1 MLAWVLGQ
9 VKNVTSTSL
18 GNGILKFGRRK
29 CGMMS
34 WIFAVTQT
42 HTNGSKAWERLVV
55 I

>member
-9 VKNVTSTSL
+9 VKNVKFNSL
-18 GNGILKFGRRK
+18 VNGILKFGRRK

-34 WIFAVTQT
+34 WIFAVTET
-42 HTNGSKAWERLVV
+42 HTDGSKAREIV